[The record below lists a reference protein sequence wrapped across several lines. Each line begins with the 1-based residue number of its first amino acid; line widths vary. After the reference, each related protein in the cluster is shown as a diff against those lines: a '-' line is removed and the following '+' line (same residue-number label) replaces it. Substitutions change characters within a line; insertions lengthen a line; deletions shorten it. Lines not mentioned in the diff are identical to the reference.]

1 VALTHC
7 GNDGKVST
15 CHDGKDTIASGYQ
28 PDMLSCAIPN
38 TSMFSDGEEGASM
51 ATVVASELVGAR
63 IRRKEDPRLITGSST
78 YVDDVRLPGILNLV
92 FVRSIYAH
100 ARISGIDVSQAS
112 KMPGVVAIVTGT
124 ELDEYIESLSGA
136 PAPDPATPRAEVL
149 ATDKVRYLGQPLV
162 AVIAQTQYQARDA
175 ADEVVVDY
183 DPLPT
188 VTEVEE
194 AVKEGAPL
202 IWDGAEGNVGT
213 RWEHVEGDVDA
224 AFKQSDVVVKER
236 IRSQKLAGVPMEGRA
251 VLAAPDPMTRGLT
264 VWTSTQAAH
273 SNRSAIAKKLGLNE
287 SQVRAI
293 APEVGGAFG
302 VKIGAYQE
310 DYVVSALAL
319 KLQRPVRWIETRSE
333 NFQATNHG
341 RAQIADVEVAADK
354 NGKILAY
361 RMTVVQDLGAFPKGT
376 YLPATTG
383 SMAVGCYDIPAVELH
398 TSGVYT
404 NTMAVG
410 AYRGAGRPEAAYY
423 VERAMD
429 LLADKLGMDPAEV
442 RRINFVAPDKF
453 PYTTATGERYDTGE
467 YAKALTKALDVAK
480 YQEMREF
487 QAEQRKQGRY
497 IGIGMASYVEI
508 CGFGPWE
515 SSTVRVEP
523 SGDVSVFTGIS
534 PHGQG
539 QETSFAQIVSDRLGV
554 DFDRVVV
561 YHGDTNNTPQGRG
574 TMGSRG
580 LAIGGSALV
589 LSVDKLREKA
599 RRIAA
604 NLLEASL
611 DDIELEGGR
620 YRVKGAPDRSVTLD
634 QIAANAYSGRV
645 PEDLEPGL
653 ETTDFFRP
661 EDETFPFGTHIA
673 MVEVVPDTG
682 EVKMLRY
689 ISIDDCGFIVS
700 PLLVEGQVHGGL
712 AQGIAQALLE
722 EIHYDENGQI
732 LTGTLMDYSIPKAE
746 RFIMFETDH
755 TETRTPLNPLGAKGI
770 GEAATIG
777 STPAIANAVIDAL
790 EPFGVTHLDVPMTSQ
805 KVWNAIHD
813 GK

>member
-1 VALTHC
+1 MSA
-7 GNDGKVST
+7 
-15 CHDGKDTIASGYQ
+15 
-28 PDMLSCAIPN
+28 
-38 TSMFSDGEEGASM
+38 
-51 ATVVASELVGAR
+51 VVPSELVGSR

-78 YVDDVRLPGILNLV
+78 YVDDVRLPEILQLV
-92 FVRSIYAH
+92 FVRSMYAH
-100 ARISGIDVSQAS
+100 ARISGIDTSKAS
-112 KMPGVVAIVTGT
+112 SMPGVVAIIAGKD
-124 ELDEYIESLSGA
+124 LDEYIESLSGA

-149 ATDKVRYLGQPLV
+149 ATDVVRYLGQPLV
-162 AVIAQTQYQARDA
+162 AVIASTQYQARDA

-183 DPLPT
+183 EQLPT
-188 VTEVEE
+188 ATTIEE
-194 AVKEGAPL
+194 ASKEGAPL
-202 IWDGAEGNVGT
+202 IWAGAEGNVGV
-213 RWEHVEGDVDA
+213 RWDHTQGDVES
-224 AFKQSDVVVKER
+224 AFSKADIVVKER

-264 VWTSTQAAH
+264 IWTSTQSSH
-273 SNRSAIAKKLGLNE
+273 IFRPAIAKKLGLHE
-287 SQVRAI
+287 TQIRAI

-310 DYVVSALAL
+310 DYVASAMAL
-319 KLQRPVRWIETRSE
+319 KLNRPIKWIETRSE
-333 NFQATNHG
+333 NFQVTNHG
-341 RAQIADVEVAADK
+341 RAQIADIEIAADK
-354 NGKILAY
+354 DGKILAY
-361 RMTVVQDLGAFPKGT
+361 RLTVVQDLGAYPKGT
-376 YLPATTG
+376 FLPATTG

-423 VERAMD
+423 IERGMD
-429 LLADKLGMDPAEV
+429 LLANKAGLDPAEI
-442 RRINFVAPDKF
+442 RRINFIAPDKF
-453 PYTTATGERYDTGE
+453 PYDTATGERYDTGE

-480 YQEMREF
+480 YQEMRAF
-487 QAEQRKQGRY
+487 QTEQGRQGRY

-539 QETSFAQIVSDRLGV
+539 QETTFAQIVSDRLGV
-554 DFDRVVV
+554 DFDRIVV

-580 LAIGGSALV
+580 LAIGGSAVV
-589 LSVDKLREKA
+589 LSADKIREKA
-599 RRIAA
+599 RHIAA

-611 DDIELEGGR
+611 DDIELENGK
-620 YRVKGAPDRSVTLD
+620 YRVKGAPDRGVTMD

-645 PEDLEPGL
+645 PADLEPGL
-653 ETTDFFRP
+653 ESTDFFRP

-673 MVEVVPDTG
+673 MVEVMPETG
-682 EVKMLRY
+682 TVKILRY
-689 ISIDDCGFIVS
+689 VSIDDCGFIVS
-700 PLLVEGQVHGGL
+700 PMLVDGQVHGGL

-722 EIHYDENGQI
+722 EIHYDDNGQI
-732 LTGTLMDYSIPKAE
+732 LTGSLMDYAIPKAD
-746 RFIMFETDH
+746 RFVMFETDH

-777 STPAIANAVIDAL
+777 STPSIANAVMDAL
-790 EPFGVTHLDVPMTSQ
+790 KPFGVTHLDVPLTPQ

-813 GK
+813 A

>member
-1 VALTHC
+1 MSA
-7 GNDGKVST
+7 
-15 CHDGKDTIASGYQ
+15 
-28 PDMLSCAIPN
+28 
-38 TSMFSDGEEGASM
+38 
-51 ATVVASELVGAR
+51 VVPSELVGSR

-78 YVDDVRLPGILNLV
+78 YVDDVRLPGTLHLV

-100 ARISGIDVSQAS
+100 ARIDRIEVAKAQS
-112 KMPGVVAIVTGT
+112 MPGVIAIITGK
-124 ELDEYIESLSGA
+124 EMDEYIESLSGA
-136 PAPDPATPRAEVL
+136 PTPNADTPRAEVL
-149 ATDKVRYLGQPLV
+149 ATDTVRHLGQPLV
-162 AVIAQTQYQARDA
+162 AVIAGTQYQARDA
-175 ADEVVVDY
+175 ADEIVVEY
-183 DPLPT
+183 MPLPT
-188 VTEVEE
+188 VTEIED
-194 AVKEGAPL
+194 AMKEDAPR
-202 IWDGAEGNVGT
+202 IWGGAEGNVGVRWDHT
-213 RWEHVEGDVDA
+213 RGDVEA
-224 AFKQSDVVVKER
+224 AFAKADVVVTER
-236 IRSQKLAGVPMEGRA
+236 IRSQKLSGVPMEGRA

-264 VWTSTQAAH
+264 IWTSTQAAH
-273 SNRSAIAKKLGLNE
+273 INRSAIAKKLGLNE

-310 DYVVSALAL
+310 DYVVAAMAL
-319 KLQRPVRWIETRSE
+319 KLRRPVKWIETRSE

-341 RAQIADVEVAADK
+341 RAQIADIELAADK
-354 NGKILAY
+354 SGKILAY
-361 RMTVVQDLGAFPKGT
+361 RLTVIQDLGAYPKGT
-376 YLPATTG
+376 FLPATTG

-398 TSGVYT
+398 TSGIYT

-423 VERAMD
+423 IERGMD
-429 LLADKLGMDPAEV
+429 LLADKTGLDPAEI
-442 RRINFVAPDKF
+442 RRINFIAPDKF
-453 PYTTATGERYDTGE
+453 PYDTATGERYDTGD
-467 YAKALTKALDVAK
+467 YAKALTKALDIAK
-480 YQEMREF
+480 YQELRAF

-554 DFDRVVV
+554 DFDRIVV

-580 LAIGGSALV
+580 LAIGGSAVV

-611 DDIELEGGR
+611 EDIELANGK
-620 YRVKGAPDRSVTLD
+620 YRVKGAPDRGVTMD

-645 PEDLEPGL
+645 PADLEPGL

-673 MVEVVPDTG
+673 MVEVVPETG
-682 EVKMLRY
+682 AVKILRY

-700 PLLVEGQVHGGL
+700 PMLVEGQVHGGL

-722 EIHYDENGQI
+722 EIHYDESGQL
-732 LTGTLMDYSIPKAE
+732 LTGTLMDYAIPKAD
-746 RFIMFETDH
+746 RFVMFETGH

-777 STPAIANAVIDAL
+777 STPAMANAVIDAL
-790 EPFGVTHLDVPMTSQ
+790 EPFGVTHLDVPLTPQ
-805 KVWNAIHD
+805 KVWSAIQAA
-813 GK
+813 K

>member
-1 VALTHC
+1 MSA
-7 GNDGKVST
+7 
-15 CHDGKDTIASGYQ
+15 
-28 PDMLSCAIPN
+28 
-38 TSMFSDGEEGASM
+38 
-51 ATVVASELVGAR
+51 VVASELVGAR

-78 YVDDVRLPGILNLV
+78 YVDDVRLPGTLHLA

-100 ARISGIDVSQAS
+100 ARINGIDVSNALS
-112 KMPGVVAIVTGT
+112 MPGVVAIVNGK
-124 ELDEYIESLSGA
+124 ELDDYIESLSGA
-136 PAPDPATPRAEVL
+136 PAPDPGTPRAEVM
-149 ATDKVRYLGQPLV
+149 ATEVVRHLGQPLV

-183 DPLPT
+183 EQLPT
-188 VTEVEE
+188 VTGVEE
-194 AVKEGAPL
+194 AAKEGAPL
-202 IWDGAEGNVGT
+202 IWAGAEGNVGS
-213 RWEHVEGDVDA
+213 RWDHTNGDVA
-224 AFKQSDVVVKER
+224 GAFEKADVIVKER

-251 VLAAPDPMTRGLT
+251 VLAALDPVTRGLT

-273 SNRSAIAKKLGLNE
+273 SNRAAIAKKLGLHE

-310 DYVVSALAL
+310 DYVVSAMAL
-319 KLQRPVRWIETRSE
+319 KLRRPVKWIETRSE

-341 RAQIADVEVAADK
+341 RAQIADIEIAADK
-354 NGKILAY
+354 SGKVLAY
-361 RMTVVQDLGAFPKGT
+361 KLTVVQDLGAFPKGT
-376 YLPATTG
+376 FLPATTG

-423 VERAMD
+423 IERGMD
-429 LLADKLGMDPAEV
+429 LLAHKLGMDPAEV
-442 RRINFVAPDKF
+442 RKVNFIAPNKF
-453 PYTTATGERYDTGE
+453 PYDTATGERYDTGD
-467 YAKALTKALDVAK
+467 YAKALAKALDVSK
-480 YQEMREF
+480 YQELREY
-487 QAEQRKQGRY
+487 QAEQRKQGRH
-497 IGIGMASYVEI
+497 IGIGLASYVEI

-539 QETSFAQIVSDRLGV
+539 QETTFAQIVSDRLGV
-554 DFDRVVV
+554 DFDRIVV

-580 LAIGGSALV
+580 LAIGGSAVV

-611 DDIELEGGR
+611 DDIELANGK
-620 YRVKGAPDRSVTLD
+620 YRVKGSPDRGVTMD

-645 PEDLEPGL
+645 PEDLQPGL

-661 EDETFPFGTHIA
+661 ADETFPFGTHIA
-673 MVEVVPDTG
+673 MVEVNPDTG
-682 EVKMLRY
+682 EVKLLKY
-689 ISIDDCGFIVS
+689 FSIDDCGFIVS

-732 LTGTLMDYSIPKAE
+732 LTGTLMDYAIPKAD
-746 RFIMFETDH
+746 RFVMFETDH
-755 TETRTPLNPLGAKGI
+755 TETKTPLNPLGAKGI

-777 STPAIANAVIDAL
+777 STPAVANAVLDAL

-805 KVWNAIHD
+805 KVWNAIHAA
-813 GK
+813 K

>member
-1 VALTHC
+1 MSA
-7 GNDGKVST
+7 
-15 CHDGKDTIASGYQ
+15 
-28 PDMLSCAIPN
+28 
-38 TSMFSDGEEGASM
+38 
-51 ATVVASELVGAR
+51 VVPSELVGSR

-78 YVDDVRLPGILNLV
+78 YVDDVRIPGTLQLV

-100 ARISGIDVSQAS
+100 ARIKGIDVSKA
-112 KMPGVVAIVTGT
+112 KEMPGVVSIVIGK
-124 ELDEYIESLSGA
+124 ELDEYFEHLNGT

-149 ATDKVRYLGQPLV
+149 AVDTIRYLGQPLV
-162 AVIAQTQYQARDA
+162 AVIAKTQYQARDA
-175 ADEVVVDY
+175 ADEVVIDY
-183 DPLPT
+183 EPLPT
-188 VTEVEE
+188 LTTIDE
-194 AVKEGAPL
+194 ASKEGAPL
-202 IWDGAEGNVGT
+202 IWAGAEGNVGS
-213 RWEHVEGDVDA
+213 RWDHTKGDVEG
-224 AFKQSDVVVKER
+224 AFATADVVIKER
-236 IRSQKLAGVPMEGRA
+236 IISQKLAGVPMEGRA
-251 VLAAPDPMTRGLT
+251 VLATPDAMTRGLT

-273 SNRSAIAKKLGLNE
+273 GVRTAIAKKLGLNE

-310 DYVVSALAL
+310 DYVASAMAL
-319 KLQRPVRWIETRSE
+319 KLQRPVKWIETRTE

-341 RAQIADVEVAADK
+341 RAQVADIELAADK
-354 NGKILAY
+354 SGKILAY
-361 RMTVVQDLGAFPKGT
+361 KLTVVQDLGGYPKGT
-376 YLPATTG
+376 FLPATTG

-423 VERAMD
+423 IERGVD
-429 LLADKLGMDPAEV
+429 LLADKAGLDPAEV
-442 RRINFVAPDKF
+442 RRINFVSPDKF
-453 PYTTATGERYDTGE
+453 PYDTATGERYDTGE

-480 YQEMREF
+480 YQEMR
-487 QAEQRKQGRY
+487 QYQQEQRQQGRY
-497 IGIGMASYVEI
+497 LGIGMASYVEI

-539 QETSFAQIVSDRLGV
+539 QETSFAQIVADRLGA

-580 LAIGGSALV
+580 LAIGGSAV
-589 LSVDKLREKA
+589 VMSTDKLREKA
-599 RRIAA
+599 CRIAA
-604 NLLEASL
+604 HLLEASPE
-611 DDIELEGGR
+611 DIELANGK
-620 YRVKGAPDRSVTLD
+620 YQVKGASDRAVTLD

-645 PEDLEPGL
+645 PADLDPGL

-673 MVEVVPDTG
+673 MVEVIPDTG

-700 PLLVEGQVHGGL
+700 PMLVDGQVHGGL

-722 EIHYDENGQI
+722 EIHYDDSGQI
-732 LTGTLMDYSIPKAE
+732 LTGTLMDYSIPKAD
-746 RFIMFETDH
+746 RFVMFETDH

-777 STPAIANAVIDAL
+777 STPAMANAVMDAL
-790 EPFGVTHLDVPMTSQ
+790 KPFGVKHLNVPLTSQ
-805 KVWNAIHD
+805 KVWNAIHSAN
-813 GK
+813 

>member
-1 VALTHC
+1 
-7 GNDGKVST
+7 
-15 CHDGKDTIASGYQ
+15 
-28 PDMLSCAIPN
+28 
-38 TSMFSDGEEGASM
+38 M
-51 ATVVASELVGAR
+51 AAVVPSELVGSR

-78 YVDDVRLPGILNLV
+78 YVDDVRLPGTLNLV

-100 ARISGIDVSQAS
+100 AKINGIDISEARS
-112 KMPGVVAIVTGT
+112 MPGVVAIIDGK
-124 ELDEYIESLSGA
+124 ELDDYIESLTGA
-136 PAPDPATPRAEVL
+136 PAPDPGTPRAEVL
-149 ATDKVRYLGQPLV
+149 ATDKVRFLGQPIV
-162 AVIAQTQYQARDA
+162 AVIAETQYQARDA
-175 ADEVVVDY
+175 ADAVVVNY
-183 DPLPT
+183 ESIPT
-188 VTEVEE
+188 VTTVED
-194 AVKEGAPL
+194 AVKDGAPL
-202 IWDGAEGNVGT
+202 IWTGAEGNVGS
-213 RWEHVEGDVDA
+213 RWDHTSGDVET
-224 AFKQSDVVVKER
+224 AFKNAAAVVKER
-236 IRSQKLAGVPMEGRA
+236 IKSQKLAGVPMEGRA

-310 DYVVSALAL
+310 DYVVSAMAL
-319 KLQRPVRWIETRSE
+319 KMHRPVKWIETRSE

-341 RAQIADVEVAADK
+341 RAQIADIELAADK

-361 RMTVVQDLGAFPKGT
+361 RLTVVQDLGGFPKGT
-376 YLPATTG
+376 FLPATTG

-423 VERAMD
+423 IERGMD
-429 LLADKLGMDPAEV
+429 LLAHKLGMDPAEI
-442 RRINFVAPDKF
+442 RRINFIDPGKF
-453 PYTTATGERYDTGE
+453 PYDTATGERYDTGE
-467 YAKALTKALDVAK
+467 YAKALTKALDIAK
-480 YQEMREF
+480 YQEMRKYQE
-487 QAEQRKQGRY
+487 EQRKQGRY

-589 LSVDKLREKA
+589 MSVDKLREKA

-604 NLLEASL
+604 SLLEANV
-611 DDIELEGGR
+611 DDIELMNGK
-620 YRVKGAPDRSVTLD
+620 YQVKGTPDQSVTMD

-661 EDETFPFGTHIA
+661 ADETFPFGTHIA

-682 EVKMLRY
+682 EVKLLRY
-689 ISIDDCGFIVS
+689 VSIDDCGFIVS
-700 PLLVEGQVHGGL
+700 PMLVEGQVHGGL

-732 LTGTLMDYSIPKAE
+732 LTGTLMDYSIPKAD
-746 RFIMFETDH
+746 RFVMFETDH

-777 STPAIANAVIDAL
+777 STPSVANAVIDAL

-805 KVWNAIHD
+805 KVWNAIQSAS
-813 GK
+813 

>member
-1 VALTHC
+1 MSA
-7 GNDGKVST
+7 
-15 CHDGKDTIASGYQ
+15 
-28 PDMLSCAIPN
+28 
-38 TSMFSDGEEGASM
+38 
-51 ATVVASELVGAR
+51 VVPSELVGSR

-78 YVDDVRLPGILNLV
+78 YVDDVRLPGILQLV
-92 FVRSIYAH
+92 FVRSMYAH
-100 ARISGIDVSQAS
+100 ARIKGIDIS
-112 KMPGVVAIVTGT
+112 KANSMPGVVAVITGKD
-124 ELDEYIESLSGA
+124 LDEYIESLSGA

-149 ATDKVRYLGQPLV
+149 ATDVVRHLGQPLV
-162 AVIAQTQYQARDA
+162 AVIAATQYQARDA

-183 DPLPT
+183 EQLPT
-188 VTEVEE
+188 ATTIEE
-194 AVKEGAPL
+194 ASKEGAPL
-202 IWDGAEGNVGT
+202 IWAGAEGNVGV
-213 RWEHVEGDVDA
+213 RWDHTKGDVEA
-224 AFKQSDVVVKER
+224 AFSKADIVVKER

-251 VLAAPDPMTRGLT
+251 VLAAPDPMSRGLT
-264 VWTSTQAAH
+264 VWTSTQSAH
-273 SNRSAIAKKLGLNE
+273 IVRPAIARKLGLHE
-287 SQVRAI
+287 TQVRAI

-310 DYVVSALAL
+310 DYVASAMAL
-319 KLQRPVRWIETRSE
+319 KLNQPIKWIETRSE

-341 RAQIADVEVAADK
+341 RAQIADIEIAADK
-354 NGKILAY
+354 DGKILAY
-361 RMTVVQDLGAFPKGT
+361 RLTVVQDLGAYPKGT
-376 YLPATTG
+376 FLPATTG

-423 VERAMD
+423 IERGMD
-429 LLADKLGMDPAEV
+429 LLANKAGLDPAEV
-442 RRINFVAPDKF
+442 RRINFIAPDKF
-453 PYTTATGERYDTGE
+453 PYDTATGERYDTGE

-480 YQEMREF
+480 YQEMRAF
-487 QAEQRKQGRY
+487 QAEQRQQGRY
-497 IGIGMASYVEI
+497 IGVGLASYVEI

-539 QETSFAQIVSDRLGV
+539 QETTFAQIVSDRLGV
-554 DFDRVVV
+554 DFDRIVV

-580 LAIGGSALV
+580 LAIGGSAIV
-589 LSVDKLREKA
+589 LSTDKLREKA

-611 DDIELEGGR
+611 DDIELSNGK
-620 YRVKGAPDRSVTLD
+620 YRVMGSPDRGVTMD

-645 PEDLEPGL
+645 PADLEPGL
-653 ETTDFFRP
+653 ESTDFFRP

-673 MVEVVPDTG
+673 MVEVMPETG
-682 EVKMLRY
+682 VVKMLRY

-700 PLLVEGQVHGGL
+700 PMLVDGQVHGGL

-722 EIHYDENGQI
+722 EIHYDDNGQI
-732 LTGTLMDYSIPKAE
+732 LTGSLMDYAIPKAD
-746 RFIMFETDH
+746 RFVMFETGH

-777 STPAIANAVIDAL
+777 STPSIANAVMDAL
-790 EPFGVTHLDVPMTSQ
+790 KPFGVTHLDVPLTPQ

-813 GK
+813 A

>member
-1 VALTHC
+1 MTA
-7 GNDGKVST
+7 
-15 CHDGKDTIASGYQ
+15 
-28 PDMLSCAIPN
+28 
-38 TSMFSDGEEGASM
+38 
-51 ATVVASELVGAR
+51 VVPSELVGSR

-78 YVDDVRLPGILNLV
+78 YVDDVRLPGTLHLA

-100 ARISGIDVSQAS
+100 ARIRYIDVSGAVS
-112 KMPGVVAIVTGT
+112 MPGVQAVITGR
-124 ELDEYIESLSGA
+124 ELDDYIESLSGM
-136 PAPDPATPRAEVL
+136 PVPDPGTPRAEVL
-149 ATDKVRYLGQPLV
+149 ATDVVRHLGQPLV
-162 AVIAQTQYQARDA
+162 AVIAETQYQARDA
-175 ADEVVVDY
+175 VDEIVIDY
-183 DPLPT
+183 EPLPV
-188 VTEVEE
+188 VTDVEA
-194 AVKEGAPL
+194 AVAKDAPL
-202 IWDGAEGNVGT
+202 IWSGAEGNVGT
-213 RWEHVEGDVDA
+213 RWDHNQGDVDE
-224 AFKQSDVVVKER
+224 AFNRADVVVKER
-236 IRSQKLAGVPMEGRA
+236 IRSQKLTGVPMEGRA

-264 VWTSTQAAH
+264 VWTSTQSAH
-273 SNRSAIAKKLGLNE
+273 INRPAIAKKLGLHE
-287 SQVRAI
+287 SQVRTI

-310 DYVVSALAL
+310 DYTVSAMAL
-319 KLQRPVRWIETRSE
+319 MLKRPIKWVETRSE
-333 NFQATNHG
+333 NFLATNHG
-341 RAQIADVEVAADK
+341 RAQIADIELAADK

-361 RMTVVQDLGAFPKGT
+361 RLTVVQDLGAFPKGKF
-376 YLPATTG
+376 LPATTG
-383 SMAVGCYDIPAVELH
+383 SMAVGCYDITAVELH

-423 VERAMD
+423 IERGID
-429 LLADKLGMDPAEV
+429 LLANELGMDPAV
-442 RRINFVAPDKF
+442 LRQMNFVSPEDF
-453 PYTTATGERYDTGE
+453 PYDTATGERYDTGD
-467 YAKALTKALDVAK
+467 YAKALIKALDAAK
-480 YQEMREF
+480 YQELREL
-487 QAEQRKQGRY
+487 QQEQRQQGRY

-539 QETSFAQIVSDRLGV
+539 QETSFAQIVADRLGA

-589 LSVDKLREKA
+589 MSTDKLREKA

-604 NLLEASL
+604 NMLEASL
-611 DDIELEGGR
+611 DDIELAHGK
-620 YRVKGAPDRSVTLD
+620 YRVKGAPDRGVTLD
-634 QIAANAYSGRV
+634 QIASIAYSSRV
-645 PEDLEPGL
+645 PEELDPGL

-673 MVEVVPDTG
+673 MVEVMPETG
-682 EVKMLRY
+682 EVKLLRY
-689 ISIDDCGFIVS
+689 VSIDDCGFIVS
-700 PLLVEGQVHGGL
+700 PMLVEGQVHGGL

-722 EIHYDENGQI
+722 EIQYDDNGQI
-732 LTGTLMDYSIPKAE
+732 LTGTLMDYAIPKAD
-746 RFIMFETDH
+746 RFVMFDTDH

-777 STPAIANAVIDAL
+777 STPAIANAVMDAL
-790 EPFGVTHLDVPMTSQ
+790 KPFGVTHLDLPLTSQ
-805 KVWNAIHD
+805 KVWNAIHSA
-813 GK
+813 K